1 MTINA
6 ETDIHLALLQLG
18 KNGNQYKLDSNP
30 TPHKITWWNPD
41 NKDSQPSDD
50 ELNAAYTAWKNAEE
64 YKIKRTETGSTT
76 YAPTGEQM
84 AMIYDDIIAG
94 KLDATGSFA
103 AHNKAVKDA
112 NPKP

>member
-1 MTINA
+1 MAINSD
-6 ETDIHLALLQLG
+6 TDINLALLQLG
-18 KNGNQYKLDSNP
+18 KNANRYRLDQNVV
-30 TPHKITWWNPD
+30 PHKIIEWDSD
-41 NKDSQPSDD
+41 NKDKQPTDD
-50 ELNAAYTAWKNAEE
+50 ELNSAFIAWKNAEE
-64 YKIKRTETGSTT
+64 YKIKRIETGSTT